1 MGRSVVILMI
11 LPLLAAASTAASADC
26 TCRFQGRDYDLGQN
40 VCMGTPKGAR
50 MATCG
55 MVLNN
60 TSWQFSETPC
70 VVSRAPPEPADES
83 SAQSIAH
90 ENATHSHSTHR
101 HGG

>member
-1 MGRSVVILMI
+1 MRRSVVLMI
-11 LPLLAAASTAASADC
+11 LPLLAVVPTAASADC

-70 VVSRAPPEPADES
+70 VVSAAPPAQPPAK
-83 SAQSIAH
+83 AAAH
-90 ENATHSHSTHR
+90 DDHSTHSHATHR

>member
-1 MGRSVVILMI
+1 MRRSVVLMI
-11 LPLLAAASTAASADC
+11 VPLLAAVPTAASADC
-26 TCRFQGRDYDLGQN
+26 TCRYQGRDYDVGQN
-40 VCMGTPKGAR
+40 VCLSTPRGAR

-70 VVSRAPPEPADES
+70 VVSKAPP
-83 SAQSIAH
+83 AQPSEKAAAH
-90 ENATHSHSTHR
+90 DHSGHSHSHHR